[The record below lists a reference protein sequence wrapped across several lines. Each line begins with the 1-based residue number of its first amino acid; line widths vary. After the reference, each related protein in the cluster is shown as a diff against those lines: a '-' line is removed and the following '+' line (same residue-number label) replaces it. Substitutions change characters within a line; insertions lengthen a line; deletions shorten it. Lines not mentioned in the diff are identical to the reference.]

1 MRGDCSPLPVVLMGL
16 YMPVS
21 IICYGILGDDVPDN
35 VMEGVTGEA
44 VKVVTAF
51 LLIHFLFAFSIIVNP
66 VNQTLEE
73 IFNTPNSKRGLCGF
87 MYLRACACK
96 QSWSIQRIL
105 LKNRHSLGGFPTSL

>member
-1 MRGDCSPLPVVLMGL
+1 MPSDCAPLPVVLMSL

-51 LLIHFLFAFSIIVNP
+51 LLIHFLFAFSIIINP
-66 VNQTLEE
+66 VNQTLEGL
-73 IFNTPNSKRGLCGF
+73 FSFPNSK
-87 MYLRACACK
+87 
-96 QSWSIQRIL
+96 
-105 LKNRHSLGGFPTSL
+105 